1 MSNVTAK
8 NYIISMEKDPKDPRE
23 GNYLDLCYKDF
34 RNFKEKNGK
43 DILEFLSKLIKEQE
57 GRGDRPEI
65 IRNQKINLENVV
77 KFLKEGN
84 DIKAF
89 SNFHRTFPDKLTQQQ
104 IEEEFGLPPDLDP
117 ISQAESE
124 LAYRK
129 DQEPRGIKPTVLIQQ
144 KENLKNIRKLINE
157 GKERTAFSLF
167 HRTFPYCMPYR

>member
-1 MSNVTAK
+1 MSKVTAK
-8 NYIISMEKDPKDPRE
+8 NYILSMEKDPKDPRE

-57 GRGDRPEI
+57 GRGNRPEI
-65 IRNQKINLENVV
+65 IRNQKINLENAV
-77 KFLKEGN
+77 KLLKEGN

-89 SNFHRTFPDKLTQQQ
+89 SNFHRTFP
-104 IEEEFGLPPDLDP
+104 
-117 ISQAESE
+117 
-124 LAYRK
+124 YRK
-129 DQEPRGIKPTVLIQQ
+129 DQEARGIKPTVFIQQ
-144 KENLKNIRKLINE
+144 KENLKNVRKLIHE